1 MNIHEFQAKD
11 LMRQYGVPVPAGS
24 VAHSVE
30 QAAAVA
36 EELGVSRFVIKAQ
49 IHAGGRGKAGG
60 VKLAHTV
67 DEVRAAT
74 DEMIGRS
81 LITAQTAPQGQR
93 VQRVLIE
100 QAVDIAREAYFGLV
114 IDRASQRIT
123 IIACD
128 GGGVEIEETARNE
141 PARILRE
148 AVDPAVGL
156 LDFQCRKV
164 AAHLSLGGKQLP
176 AAVKLMKALY
186 RCFRDNDAVLIEVNP
201 LAVTLDG
208 RLLALDA
215 KMQFDDNAIYRRPHI
230 SNLRDFDEEDPRKS
244 KPARMDSTT
253 SRWRGMSVASSTAP
267 VSPWPRWT
275 PSPCTAGGR
284 RIFSTSVAAPR
295 RKKSPTRFASCCWI
309 RTSRRCWSTSSPA
322 STAATGTEGTCAR
335 CVNSASRCR
344 GIALAG
350 NVNRARGPQSGRN
363 FTPQV
368 DDAAPWPCRH
378 QRASPMTI
386 LLTTARRHPGPTGQ
400 HGSHAENHRIGTMS
414 SPA

>member
-1 MNIHEFQAKD
+1 MNIHEYQAKE

-36 EELGVSRFVIKAQ
+36 EELGVSRFVVKAQ

-67 DEVRAAT
+67 DEVQAAT
-74 DEMIGRS
+74 DAMIGRP
-81 LITAQTAPQGQR
+81 LITAQTSPQGQFVR
-93 VQRVLIE
+93 RVLIE

-128 GGGVEIEETARNE
+128 GGGVDIEETARNE

-164 AAHLSLGGKQLP
+164 AAHLGLGGKQLP

-208 RLLALDA
+208 QLLALDA

-230 SNLRDFDEEDPRKS
+230 SNLRDFDEEDPKEVEAAAHGLNYIAIECNVGCIV
-244 KPARMDSTT
+244 KGAGLAMATID
-253 SRWRGMSVASSTAP
+253 AIALH
-267 VSPWPRWT
+267 
-275 PSPCTAGGR
+275 GGR
-284 RIFSTSVAAPR
+284 PANFLDVGGGASPEKVTNAFRIVLLDKNVKAVLVNIFAGINRCDWVA
-295 RKKSPTRFASCCWI
+295 
-309 RTSRRCWSTSSPA
+309 
-322 STAATGTEGTCAR
+322 EGIVRAMR
-335 CVNSASRCR
+335 ELKVKVPVVVR
-344 GIALAG
+344 LAG
-350 NVNRARGPQSGRN
+350 TNVEQGRAVLAQSGLKFLTAN
-363 FTPQV
+363 NL
-368 DDAAPWPCRH
+368 DDAAAMAV
-378 QRASPMTI
+378 RATSGAI
-386 LLTTARRHPGPTGQ
+386 AHE
-400 HGSHAENHRIGTMS
+400 HIHK
-414 SPA
+414 